1 MLREIQDEKQNI
13 IFRLLIK
20 QTKSQAID
28 YCLSSSIV
36 NPETKEK
43 RFMQMKKI
51 PVSKYL
57 EYQDECDD
65 AYHISKVQKVC
76 FIWKKKTYS
85 VEEHV
90 VGEKK
95 IFLLLVGRG
104 KDDKYDDV
112 ELQPEFLQSKI
123 EKIITDDESFEFSKL
138 YHK

>member
-1 MLREIQDEKQNI
+1 MKEIKDEKQNI

-43 RFMQMKKI
+43 RFLQMKKI

-57 EYQDECDD
+57 EYQDESDE
-65 AYHISKVQKVC
+65 AYHISKVKKAC
-76 FIWKKKTYS
+76 FIWKKKIYS
-85 VEEHV
+85 VEEHLF
-90 VGEKK
+90 GEKK
-95 IFLLLVGRG
+95 ICLLLVGRG
-104 KDDKYDDV
+104 KDDRYDDV
-112 ELQPEFLQSKI
+112 ELQPEFLQPKI
-123 EKIITDDESFEFSKL
+123 EKIITDDESFEFSRL